1 MENDSMTL
9 QEDFFGYIQKDVEK
23 YHPSWTRRATE
34 QWYNC
39 YSQIGG
45 RERVILWVKQPNKDG
60 SFWIFVSI
68 SSSQISKISDIIF
81 KQDMRDNRKF
91 HISLKNTS
99 MTPIELL
106 DRGLSAKNPWETNWP
121 VGFKII
127 DKTQFE
133 LAKKIVP
140 KQWM

>member
-1 MENDSMTL
+1 MTL
-9 QEDFFGYIQKDVEK
+9 QEDFFDYIQESVDR
-23 YHPSWTRRATE
+23 YHPSWRRRPTE

-39 YSQIGG
+39 YAQMGE
-45 RERVILWVKQPNKDG
+45 RERVILWVKQPNNDG
-60 SFWIFVSI
+60 SFWVFVSI
-68 SSSQISKISDIIF
+68 SSSWIFKISDIIF
-81 KQDMRDNRKF
+81 KQDMMDHRKF
-91 HISLKNTS
+91 HISLRNAS

-127 DKTQFE
+127 NKTQFE
-133 LAKKIVP
+133 LAKKTVL